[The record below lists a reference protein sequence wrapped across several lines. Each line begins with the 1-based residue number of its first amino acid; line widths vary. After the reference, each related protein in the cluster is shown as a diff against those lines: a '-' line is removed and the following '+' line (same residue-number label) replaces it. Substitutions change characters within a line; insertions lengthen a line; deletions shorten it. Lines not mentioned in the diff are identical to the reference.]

1 MTVAELMDLLRDL
14 PPETRVLV
22 EGYETGYDDIVE
34 LRPLEVFRYRNA
46 QEWDGEYQAKNEHS
60 GQESHTVSAV
70 AIVGRRGRLRK
81 S

>member
-22 EGYETGYDDIVE
+22 EGYETGFDDIVE

-46 QEWDGEYQAKNEHS
+46 REWDGEYQAKNEHS
-60 GQESHTVSAV
+60 GQGSKTVPAV
-70 AIVGRRGRLRK
+70 AILGRRGHLR
-81 S
+81 